1 MPIAFDQP
9 VLLWLA
15 PLFGVVAGALAWMA
29 RRRRVRGAAAWDPEL
44 GRRAARDGAAG
55 PWLLAL
61 AAALAGIALA
71 GPRGG
76 RAEVTTQTR
85 ALSLVIAVD
94 ISRSMLAEDVAPNR
108 LGRALRE
115 AHRLVQD
122 LPTDRIGLLAFA
134 GRSYI
139 LAPIT
144 VDGSSIEMYL
154 DGLDPDLAS
163 EGGTDL
169 ASMLSQGRE
178 VLGAAADAADR
189 VLVVFTDGEDHDSL
203 SETIAQASALH
214 AAGVRLVL
222 VAEGGTK
229 GVRIPERDSTGVLL
243 GYQVDGDGN
252 VIETSRDDR
261 VLQRV
266 ADAAEGAVVPAGLP
280 DQEGAVRDLLAAFR
294 RSPSTETRAADLVP
308 RGWVPALL
316 AFLLLVIQLAGRR
329 SAALIALALLTALPL
344 QAQRPSGAAREFQAG
359 HPDSAA
365 LRFLQQ
371 AGRGLGSDTAFYDA
385 GTAALAA
392 KDYTGAEKA
401 LASASRTLDPDLR
414 YRALYNLGT
423 ALIAQAAR
431 DSVHRGALLAQAEE
445 HLRDALRLLPNSER
459 AKWNLELAVRH
470 RPPPP
475 PQSAQSPSP
484 PPPPKGGAAPPPP
497 PPVPNG
503 GLTPGQAEAI
513 LNSVA
518 REERQARARHLPRA
532 PGGDPR
538 IKDW

>member
-1 MPIAFDQP
+1 MHIAFDTP
-9 VLLWLA
+9 GLLWLS
-15 PLFGVVAGALAWMA
+15 PFLGSVIGALAWLA
-29 RRRRVRGAAAWDPEL
+29 RRRRVRGAEGWSPEL
-44 GRRAARDGAAG
+44 GARAAADGAAG
-55 PWLLAL
+55 PVLLGL
-61 AAALAGIALA
+61 AAALACVAVA

-76 RAEVTTQTR
+76 RTDVTTTTK

-115 AHRLVQD
+115 ARRLVQD
-122 LPTDRIGLLAFA
+122 LPSDRIGLLAFA

-169 ASMLSQGRE
+169 ASVLAQGRE
-178 VLGAAADAADR
+178 VLGAAPDAADR

-203 SETIAQASALH
+203 AETVAQAAALK

-222 VAEGGTK
+222 VSEGGLE
-229 GVRIPERDSTGVLL
+229 GVKIPERDSSGALL
-243 GYQVDGDGN
+243 GYQVDGDGG

-266 ADAAEGAVVPAGLP
+266 ADAAEGTVVAAGLA
-280 DQEGAVRDLLAAFR
+280 DQEGAVRDLLSAFR
-294 RSPSTETRAADLVP
+294 RSPVTESRAADLVP
-308 RGWVPALL
+308 RGWIAALMAL
-316 AFLLLVIQLAGRR
+316 ILVVIQLAGRR
-329 SAALIALALLTALPL
+329 SAALIGLALVLAAPA
-344 QAQRPSGAAREFQAG
+344 QAQRPSRGERDLA
-359 HPDSAA
+359 
-365 LRFLQQ
+365 
-371 AGRGLGSDTAFYDA
+371 AGRPAAAASEFLRHPASGEAGDTAFYNA

-392 KDYTGAEKA
+392 GDYVEAEKS
-401 LASASRTLDPDLR
+401 LAVSARSLDPDLR

-423 ALIAQAAR
+423 AFLLQAAK
-431 DSVHRGALLAQAEE
+431 DSAHRASLLEQAEG
-445 HLRDALRLLPNSER
+445 HLRDALRLAPESER

-475 PQSAQSPSP
+475 PRSGGGGNP
-484 PPPPKGGAAPPPP
+484 PPPQSGNAPPPP
-497 PPVPNG
+497 PPPTPNG
-503 GLTPGQAEAI
+503 ALTPGQAEAI

-518 REERQARARHLPRA
+518 REEREARARHLPHGG
-532 PGGDPR
+532 GGDPR